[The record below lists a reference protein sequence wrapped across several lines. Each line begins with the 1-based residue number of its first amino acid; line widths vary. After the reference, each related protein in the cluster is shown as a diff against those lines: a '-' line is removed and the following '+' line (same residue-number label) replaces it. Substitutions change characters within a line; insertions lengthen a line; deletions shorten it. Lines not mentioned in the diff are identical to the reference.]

1 LKKICLSSMLAVLLS
16 AAVFTGCVHAGGR
29 TDEISLRSAGPV
41 LKADIKHRENF
52 TFSVMR
58 SYPSLEKANDEI
70 KQLSTFVNA
79 LAPASGN
86 FKTWN
91 DRLTGYY
98 SVNYGKNINDKFDM
112 VYSTTYAKG
121 SLDNHTSALINT
133 PLAPYSA
140 ANGTTLKADFRQE
153 YTSRTLSAGPRY
165 KWKGGGLEFG
175 LATRLGFI
183 YFHSETTYGV
193 NFPGSASVK
202 TGTFDK
208 HRFYGVL
215 DLEVG
220 KRFKLKN
227 GRDIIACLY
236 FDYIPNCKL
245 VNDGYGYE
253 IKNGV
258 KTDIIMPTEI
268 DLSTKRPGI
277 GLSFKYAF

>member
-1 LKKICLSSMLAVLLS
+1 LKKICFLLVLVFILSLAVLPGY
-16 AAVFTGCVHAGGR
+16 AYAFGR
-29 TDEISLRSAGPV
+29 TDEISLKSMSPA
-41 LKADIKHRENF
+41 LEKADKNRENF

-58 SYPSLEKANDEI
+58 SYPSLEKANEEI
-70 KQLSTFVNA
+70 KQLSAFVNL
-79 LAPASGN
+79 LAPASGE

-98 SVNYGKNINDKFDM
+98 SINYGKKLNDKFDM

-133 PLAPYSA
+133 ALAPYSA
-140 ANGTTLKADFRQE
+140 ANGTALKADFRQE

-165 KWKGGGLEFG
+165 NWKGGGLEFG
-175 LATRLGFI
+175 LAARLGYI
-183 YFHSETTYGV
+183 YFHSETTYGI
-193 NFPGSASVK
+193 NFPGSSSLK

-208 HRFYGVL
+208 HRFYGVI
-215 DLEVG
+215 DLEAG

-227 GRDIIACLY
+227 GKDIVACIY

-277 GLSFKYAF
+277 GISFKYEF